1 MTEHGAAP
9 SGNRSPVASD
19 RKSAGFRAT
28 TNIVRPCGRNPS
40 LAQDLG
46 DRRLSTK
53 SGPELAT
60 GPVLIR
66 TVAVTQTVWQICPGS
81 LPSFDG
87 STPADYGTWSS
98 NALVGRMV
106 LNGAHRWSPN
116 STLRRLI
123 LGERREFAEQTQA
136 FYFRLSE
143 NPRGDEWRSHA
154 CCRYGFPDLE

>member
-1 MTEHGAAP
+1 MTEQGAEP
-9 SGNRSPVASD
+9 SGNRSPVASE
-19 RKSAGFRAT
+19 RKAAGFRAT
-28 TNIVRPCGRNPS
+28 TNIAGSGSRNPS
-40 LAQDLG
+40 PAQDLG

-53 SGPELAT
+53 SGPELVT
-60 GPVLIR
+60 GPALRCPI
-66 TVAVTQTVWQICPGS
+66 AVTQTVWQIGPGS

-98 NALVGRMV
+98 AALVGRIV

-116 STLRRLI
+116 NTLLRLI